1 MDYSIKQRYKK
12 TKRRITGSVM
22 GTRYLFAQDIVYFN
36 NRLNNDINND
46 KTDNNVDLTTQKIIE
61 QMKSR
66 EKKNYN
72 RKYTYFL
79 FLASKSETSI
89 KNKMFNVTHQCILI
103 NMYLSIC

>member
-1 MDYSIKQRYKK
+1 MDYSVKQRYKK

-61 QMKSR
+61 KIKSR
-66 EKKNYN
+66 EKNKNIIEN
-72 RKYTYFL
+72 
-79 FLASKSETSI
+79 
-89 KNKMFNVTHQCILI
+89 ILI
-103 NMYLSIC
+103 FYFSHLKVKHE

>member
-46 KTDNNVDLTTQKIIE
+46 KTDNNVDLTTQKIIQNE
-61 QMKSR
+61 IKRKKKLQQKIYLFSISR
-66 EKKNYN
+66 
-72 RKYTYFL
+72 
-79 FLASKSETSI
+79 I
-89 KNKMFNVTHQCILI
+89 
-103 NMYLSIC
+103 